1 MVDEKS
7 AQDSDEVIVW
17 FNPSCSKCRGARDLL
32 DEKNVKATYV
42 RYLEESPSREEIER
56 IIGLLNVDN
65 PKQMMRT
72 GEAIY
77 KELNLAN
84 ANPDE
89 LIDAMVANPILIER
103 PIVILNNKTAV
114 IARPPELLLALLGA

>member
-1 MVDEKS
+1 M
-7 AQDSDEVIVW
+7 
-17 FNPSCSKCRGARDLL
+17 L

-114 IARPPELLLALLGA
+114 IARPPELLLTLLGD